1 MNPDDITFLEE
12 EAIQAAVK
20 KHWDKAVFFN
30 KKILHQKPKHLP
42 TLNRLGLAYIKT
54 QEFKK
59 AKDAFDKALKI
70 NPDHA
75 ITIKNLK
82 TLKGYKKKN
91 FSPTPNDDPEENFLH
106 SFIEIP
112 GSSRNVPIVKSGE
125 PETLTNL
132 EIGQPLKLKI
142 SARKVKILTL
152 KNKYVGCLPDNL
164 SLRFIK
170 LLNSGYKYSIH
181 LKSNH
186 PQNLQ
191 VFIEEI
197 KRSKRLR
204 GIPTFP
210 TKGDKSLSLESAK
223 QPNTPPLEIYD
234 PLAKE
239 D

>member
-12 EAIQAAVK
+12 QAIQSTVK
-20 KHWDKAVFFN
+20 KHWNKAISFN
-30 KKILHQKPKHLP
+30 KEILRQKPKHLP

-54 QEFKK
+54 QKLKK
-59 AKDAFDKALKI
+59 AKEVFDKALKI
-70 NPDHA
+70 NSNHP

-82 TLKGYKKKN
+82 TLKNCKKSN
-91 FSPTPNDDPEENFLH
+91 FSPTLNDTEEDFLH

-112 GSSRNVPIVKSGE
+112 GSSRNVPIIKSGE
-125 PETLTNL
+125 PETITNL

-197 KRSKRLR
+197 KRSKRLK
-204 GIPTFP
+204 GVPTFP
-210 TKGDKSLSLESAK
+210 TKGDRSLSLESSK
-223 QPNTPPLEIYD
+223 QPNIPPLEIYD
-234 PLAKE
+234 PLTKE

>member
-12 EAIQAAVK
+12 QAIQAAFK
-20 KHWDKAVFFN
+20 KHWDKTISLN
-30 KKILHQKPKHLP
+30 KEILRQKPKHLP

-59 AKDAFDKALKI
+59 AKEVFDKALKI
-70 NPDHA
+70 NPGHS
-75 ITIKNLK
+75 ITLKNLRN
-82 TLKGYKKKN
+82 LKNYKKNN
-91 FSPTPNDDPEENFLH
+91 FSPTSDDTEEDFLH

-112 GSSRNVPIVKSGE
+112 GSSRNVPIIKSGE

-132 EIGQPLKLKI
+132 EIGQSLKLKI
-142 SARKVKILTL
+142 SARKVKVLTI

-191 VFIEEI
+191 IFIEEI
-197 KRSKRLR
+197 KRSKRLK

-210 TKGDKSLSLESAK
+210 TKGDKFLSLENTK
-223 QPNTPPLEIYD
+223 QPSIPPLEIYD